1 MLSFTPPASVLEP
14 MRSFR
19 LATSTAVVLAALVSA
34 SAHGQTYPTKSIRLI
49 VPFAPGGS
57 TDALARTV
65 GQKLS
70 ENLGQQVVVDNRT
83 GANGNIGT
91 DLVAKAPADGY
102 TLLMAFD
109 ATMVINPAAY
119 GKLPFDPVK
128 DFAPI
133 TKVAALPLILV
144 AHPSFAASNVKELIA
159 YARQKPGVNY
169 SSSGHASTPH
179 LAMLMFEQRTGTKF
193 THIAYK
199 GGGQAV
205 IDVLAGQVPL
215 LATAIPTVQAHLK
228 AGKLKAI
235 ALTSAKRHP
244 SLPDVGTFAEAGIT
258 GFDVSAWY
266 GLLAPAGTARPIIT
280 RLHGEVTR
288 ILATP
293 EMKERFLTTIGG
305 DPVGGTPEQFAADIK
320 ADIARWSVIVKES
333 GLKVE

>member
-1 MLSFTPPASVLEP
+1 MRPALKIP
-14 MRSFR
+14 F
-19 LATSTAVVLAALVSA
+19 AACCAIALTTIAAGAQAQS
-34 SAHGQTYPTKSIRLI
+34 YPTKSIRLI
-49 VPFAPGGS
+49 VPFAAGGS
-57 TDALARTV
+57 TDALARAV
-65 GQKLS
+65 GQKLGD
-70 ENLGQQVVVDNRT
+70 NFGQQVIVDNRT

-91 DLVAKAPADGY
+91 DMVAKANPDGY

-109 ATMVINPAAY
+109 ATMVINPSAY
-119 GKLPFDPVK
+119 SKLPFDPIR

-144 AHPSFAASNVKELIA
+144 AHPSFPASNTKELIA
-159 YARQKPGVNY
+159 YAKSKPGINY

-179 LAMLMFEQRTGTKF
+179 LAMLMFAQRTGTQF

-205 IDVLAGQVPL
+205 IDVLAGQIPL
-215 LATAIPTVQAHLK
+215 LATAIPTVQAHIK
-228 AGKLKAI
+228 AGKLKGI
-235 ALTSAKRHP
+235 ALTSAKRHA

-266 GLLAPAGTARPIIT
+266 GLLAPAGTPKPVVVRI
-280 RLHGEVTR
+280 HDEVVK

-320 ADIARWSVIVKES
+320 SDIARWAKIVNDS
-333 GLKVE
+333 GIKLE

>member
-1 MLSFTPPASVLEP
+1 MRPMLHIPFLICCG
-14 MRSFR
+14 
-19 LATSTAVVLAALVSA
+19 LALFYVSTDAAA
-34 SAHGQTYPTKSIRLI
+34 QRYPTKPIRLI

-70 ENLGQQVVVDNRT
+70 DSVGQQVLVDNRA
-83 GANGNIGT
+83 GATGNIGT
-91 DLVAKAPADGY
+91 TIVAQANPDGY
-102 TLLMAFD
+102 TLVMAFD
-109 ATMVINPAAY
+109 ATMVINPSVYA
-119 GKLPFDPVK
+119 KLPFDPIK

-144 AHPSFAASNVKELIA
+144 AHPSFAPSNTKELIA
-159 YARQKPGVNY
+159 FAKSKPGLNY

-179 LAMLMFEQRTGTKF
+179 LAMLMFAQHTGTQF

-205 IDVLAGQVPL
+205 FDVLAGQIPL

-228 AGKLKAI
+228 SGKLKAV
-235 ALTSAKRHP
+235 ALTSAKRHA
-244 SLPDVGTFAEAGIT
+244 SLPDVGTFAEAGLA

-266 GLLAPAGTARPIIT
+266 GMLAPAGTPKAIIT
-280 RLHGEVTR
+280 RLNHEVTK
-288 ILATP
+288 ILAAA

-320 ADIARWSVIVKES
+320 ADIARWAKIVKES
-333 GLKVE
+333 RLKLE

>member
-1 MLSFTPPASVLEP
+1 MHSDLQKTF
-14 MRSFR
+14 
-19 LATSTAVVLAALVSA
+19 AACCGIALMAIAGHTVA
-34 SAHGQTYPTKSIRLI
+34 QAYPTKPIRMV

-65 GQKLS
+65 GQKLG
-70 ENLGQQVVVDNRT
+70 EVFGQQVLIDNRA
-83 GANGNIGT
+83 GATGNIGT
-91 DLVAKAPADGY
+91 AIVAQANPDGY
-102 TLLMAFD
+102 TLVMAFD
-109 ATMVINPAAY
+109 ATMVINPSVHA
-119 GKLPFDPVK
+119 KLPFDPIK

-144 AHPSFAASNVKELIA
+144 AHPSFAPSNTKELIA
-159 YARQKPGVNY
+159 FAKGKPGLNY

-179 LAMLMFEQRTGTKF
+179 LAMLMFAQQTGTQF

-205 IDVLAGQVPL
+205 FDVLAGQIPL

-228 AGKLKAI
+228 SGKLKAI
-235 ALTSAKRHP
+235 ALTSAKRHA
-244 SLPDVGTFAEAGIT
+244 SLPEVGTFAEAGLA

-266 GLLAPAGTARPIIT
+266 GLLAPAGTPKTIIT
-280 RLHGEVTR
+280 RLNNEVTK
-288 ILATP
+288 ILSAP

-320 ADIARWSVIVKES
+320 ADIARWAKIVKDS
-333 GLKVE
+333 GLKLE

>member
-1 MLSFTPPASVLEP
+1 MRPALKMP
-14 MRSFR
+14 FAACCG
-19 LATSTAVVLAALVSA
+19 LALMTIAAGV
-34 SAHGQTYPTKSIRLI
+34 HGQPYPTKSIRLI
-49 VPFAPGGS
+49 VPFAAGGS
-57 TDALARTV
+57 TDALGRAI
-65 GQKLS
+65 GQKLG
-70 ENLGQQVVVDNRT
+70 ENFSQQVVVDNRT

-91 DLVAKAPADGY
+91 DMVAKANPDGY

-109 ATMVINPAAY
+109 ATMVINPSAY
-119 GKLPFDPVK
+119 SKLPFDPVR

-144 AHPSFAASNVKELIA
+144 AHPSFPAANTKELIA
-159 YARQKPGVNY
+159 YAKSKPGINY

-179 LAMLMFEQRTGTKF
+179 LAMLMFAQRTGTEF

-205 IDVLAGQVPL
+205 IDVLAGQIPL
-215 LATAIPTVQAHLK
+215 LATAIPTVQAHIK

-235 ALTSAKRHP
+235 ALTSAKRHA

-266 GLLAPAGTARPIIT
+266 GLLAPAGTPKHVVARI
-280 RLHGEVTR
+280 HDEVVK

-320 ADIARWSVIVKES
+320 SDIARWAKIVKSS
-333 GLKVE
+333 GIKLE

>member
-1 MLSFTPPASVLEP
+1 
-14 MRSFR
+14 MRSAPNIPFAACCG
-19 LATSTAVVLAALVSA
+19 LALITIAAGA
-34 SAHGQTYPTKSIRLI
+34 QAQPYPTKSIRLI
-49 VPFAPGGS
+49 VPFAAGGS
-57 TDALARTV
+57 TDALARAV
-65 GQKLS
+65 GQKLGD
-70 ENLGQQVVVDNRT
+70 NFGQQVIVDNRT

-91 DLVAKAPADGY
+91 DMVAKANPDGY

-109 ATMVINPAAY
+109 ATMVINPSAY
-119 GKLPFDPVK
+119 SKLPFDPIR

-133 TKVAALPLILV
+133 TKVASLPLILV
-144 AHPSFAASNVKELIA
+144 AHPSFPASNTKELIA
-159 YARQKPGVNY
+159 YAKSKPGINY

-179 LAMLMFEQRTGTKF
+179 LAMLMLAQRTGTQF

-215 LATAIPTVQAHLK
+215 LATAIPTVQAHIK

-235 ALTSAKRHP
+235 ALTSARRHA

-266 GLLAPAGTARPIIT
+266 GLLAPARTPKPVVVRI
-280 RLHGEVTR
+280 HDEVVK

-320 ADIARWSVIVKES
+320 SDIARWAKIVNDS
-333 GLKVE
+333 GIKLE

>member
-1 MLSFTPPASVLEP
+1 MCPVLKLP
-14 MRSFR
+14 FAACCG
-19 LATSTAVVLAALVSA
+19 LALMTIAAD
-34 SAHGQTYPTKSIRLI
+34 AHAQPYPTKSIRLI
-49 VPFAPGGS
+49 VPFAAGGS
-57 TDALARTV
+57 TDALARAV
-65 GQKLS
+65 GQKLGD
-70 ENLGQQVVVDNRT
+70 NFGQQVVVDNRT

-91 DLVAKAPADGY
+91 DMVAKANPDGY

-109 ATMVINPAAY
+109 ATMVINPSAY
-119 GKLPFDPVK
+119 RKLPFDPLR

-144 AHPSFAASNVKELIA
+144 AHPSFPASNTKELIA
-159 YARQKPGVNY
+159 YAKSKPGINY

-179 LAMLMFEQRTGTKF
+179 LAMLMFAQRTGTQF

-215 LATAIPTVQAHLK
+215 LATAIPTVQAHIK
-228 AGKLKAI
+228 AGKLKGI
-235 ALTSAKRHP
+235 ALTSAKRHA

-266 GLLAPAGTARPIIT
+266 GLLAPAGTPKTVVGRI
-280 RLHGEVTR
+280 HDEVVK

-305 DPVGGTPEQFAADIK
+305 DPVGGTPEQLAADIK
-320 ADIARWSVIVKES
+320 TDIARWAKIVNDS
-333 GLKVE
+333 GIKLE

>member
-1 MLSFTPPASVLEP
+1 MTI
-14 MRSFR
+14 
-19 LATSTAVVLAALVSA
+19 AAGA
-34 SAHGQTYPTKSIRLI
+34 QTQSYPTKSIRLI
-49 VPFAPGGS
+49 VPFAAGGS
-57 TDALARTV
+57 TDALARAV
-65 GQKLS
+65 GQKLGD
-70 ENLGQQVVVDNRT
+70 NFGQQVIVDNRT

-91 DLVAKAPADGY
+91 DMVAKANPDGY

-109 ATMVINPAAY
+109 ATMVINPSAY
-119 GKLPFDPVK
+119 SKLPFDPLR

-133 TKVAALPLILV
+133 TKVASLPLILV
-144 AHPSFAASNVKELIA
+144 AHPSFPASNTKELIA
-159 YARQKPGVNY
+159 YAKSKPGINY

-179 LAMLMFEQRTGTKF
+179 LAMLMFAQRTGTQF

-205 IDVLAGQVPL
+205 IDVLAGQIPL
-215 LATAIPTVQAHLK
+215 LATAIPTVQAHIK
-228 AGKLKAI
+228 AGKLKGI
-235 ALTSAKRHP
+235 ALTSAKRHA

-266 GLLAPAGTARPIIT
+266 GLLAPAGTPKPVVVRI
-280 RLHGEVTR
+280 HDEVVK

-320 ADIARWSVIVKES
+320 SDIARWAKIVNDS
-333 GLKVE
+333 GIKLE

>member
-1 MLSFTPPASVLEP
+1 MRPAPEFFW
-14 MRSFR
+14 R
-19 LATSTAVVLAALVSA
+19 ACGIALMA
-34 SAHGQTYPTKSIRLI
+34 SAAGAHAQPYPNKSIRLI
-49 VPFAPGGS
+49 VPFAAGGS
-57 TDALARTV
+57 TDALARAV
-65 GQKLS
+65 GQKLG
-70 ENLGQQVVVDNRT
+70 EGFGQQVVVDNRT

-91 DLVAKAPADGY
+91 DMVAKASPDGY

-119 GKLPFDPVK
+119 AKLPFDPVK

-144 AHPSFAASNVKELIA
+144 AHPSFPPSNTRELIA
-159 YARQKPGVNY
+159 YAKTRPGLNY

-179 LAMLMFEQRTGTKF
+179 LAMLMFEQRTGTQF

-205 IDVLAGQVPL
+205 IDVLAGQIPL
-215 LATAIPTVQAHLK
+215 LATAIPTVQAHIK
-228 AGKLKAI
+228 AGKLKGI
-235 ALTSAKRHP
+235 ALTSARRHA

-258 GFDVSAWY
+258 GFDISAWY
-266 GLLAPAGTARPIIT
+266 GLLAPAGTDKAVIARV
-280 RLHGEVTR
+280 HDEVVK

-305 DPVGGTPEQFAADIK
+305 DAVGNTPAQFAADIRG
-320 ADIARWSVIVKES
+320 DIERWGKIVRQTGIKLE
-333 GLKVE
+333 

>member
-1 MLSFTPPASVLEP
+1 
-14 MRSFR
+14 MRLR
-19 LATSTAVVLAALVSA
+19 ARSA
-34 SAHGQTYPTKSIRLI
+34 R
-49 VPFAPGGS
+49 
-57 TDALARTV
+57 
-65 GQKLS
+65 KLGD
-70 ENLGQQVVVDNRT
+70 NFGQQVIVDNRT

-91 DLVAKAPADGY
+91 DMVAKANPDGY

-109 ATMVINPAAY
+109 ATMVINPSAY
-119 GKLPFDPVK
+119 GKLPFDPIR

-133 TKVAALPLILV
+133 TKVASLPLILV
-144 AHPSFAASNVKELIA
+144 AHPSFPASNTKELIA
-159 YARQKPGVNY
+159 YAKSKPGINY

-179 LAMLMFEQRTGTKF
+179 LAMLMFAQRTGTQF

-205 IDVLAGQVPL
+205 IDVLAGQIPL
-215 LATAIPTVQAHLK
+215 LATAIPTVQAHIK
-228 AGKLKAI
+228 AGKLKGI
-235 ALTSAKRHP
+235 ALTSAKRHA

-266 GLLAPAGTARPIIT
+266 GLLAPAGTPKPVVVRI
-280 RLHGEVTR
+280 HDEVVK

-320 ADIARWSVIVKES
+320 SDIARWAKIVNDS
-333 GLKVE
+333 GIKLE

>member
-1 MLSFTPPASVLEP
+1 
-14 MRSFR
+14 MRSALKIPF
-19 LATSTAVVLAALVSA
+19 AACCAIALTTIAAGAQAQS
-34 SAHGQTYPTKSIRLI
+34 YPTKSIRLI
-49 VPFAPGGS
+49 VPFAAGGS
-57 TDALARTV
+57 TDALARAV
-65 GQKLS
+65 GQKLGD
-70 ENLGQQVVVDNRT
+70 NFGQQVIVDNRT

-91 DLVAKAPADGY
+91 DMVAKANPDGY

-109 ATMVINPAAY
+109 ATMVINPSAY
-119 GKLPFDPVK
+119 SKLPFDPIR

-144 AHPSFAASNVKELIA
+144 AHPSFPASNTKELIA
-159 YARQKPGVNY
+159 YAKSKPGINY

-179 LAMLMFEQRTGTKF
+179 LAMLMFAQRTGTQF

-205 IDVLAGQVPL
+205 IDVLAGQIPL
-215 LATAIPTVQAHLK
+215 LATAIPTVQAHIK
-228 AGKLKAI
+228 AGKLKGI
-235 ALTSAKRHP
+235 ALTSAKRHA

-266 GLLAPAGTARPIIT
+266 GLLAPAGTPRPVVVRI
-280 RLHGEVTR
+280 HDEVVK

-320 ADIARWSVIVKES
+320 SDIARWAKIVNDS
-333 GLKVE
+333 GIKLE

>member
-1 MLSFTPPASVLEP
+1 MTI
-14 MRSFR
+14 
-19 LATSTAVVLAALVSA
+19 AAGA
-34 SAHGQTYPTKSIRLI
+34 QTQSYPTKSIRLI
-49 VPFAPGGS
+49 VPFAVGGS

-65 GQKLS
+65 GQKLGD
-70 ENLGQQVVVDNRT
+70 NFGQQVIVDNRT
-83 GANGNIGT
+83 GANGNVGT
-91 DLVAKAPADGY
+91 DMVAKANPDGY

-109 ATMVINPAAY
+109 ATMVINPSAY
-119 GKLPFDPVK
+119 SKLPFDPVK

-133 TKVAALPLILV
+133 TKVASLPLILV
-144 AHPSFAASNVKELIA
+144 AHPSFPASNTKELIA
-159 YARQKPGVNY
+159 YAKSKPGINY

-179 LAMLMFEQRTGTKF
+179 LAMLMFAQRTGTQF

-205 IDVLAGQVPL
+205 VDVLAGQIPL
-215 LATAIPTVQAHLK
+215 LATAIPTVHAHIK
-228 AGKLKAI
+228 AGKLKGI
-235 ALTSAKRHP
+235 ALTSAKRHA

-266 GLLAPAGTARPIIT
+266 GLLAPAGTPKPVVIRI
-280 RLHGEVTR
+280 HDEVVK

-320 ADIARWSVIVKES
+320 SDIARWAKIVNDS
-333 GLKVE
+333 GIKLE

>member
-1 MLSFTPPASVLEP
+1 MSLQFSNADPLENFHGVLA
-14 MRSFR
+14 
-19 LATSTAVVLAALVSA
+19 LATCSAFALMANVEISHA
-34 SAHGQTYPTKSIRLI
+34 QHYPSRPIRLI
-49 VPFAPGGS
+49 VPYAPGGS
-57 TDALARTV
+57 TDALARLI

-70 ENLGQQVVVDNRT
+70 DKLGQQIIVDNRT

-91 DLVAKAPADGY
+91 EMVAKAQADGY

-109 ATMVINPAAY
+109 ATMVINPSAY
-119 GKLPFDPVK
+119 GKLPFDPIR

-144 AHPSFAASNVKELIA
+144 AHPSFPANDTKELIA
-159 YARQKPGVNY
+159 YAKQKPGVNY

-179 LAMLMFEQRTGTKF
+179 LAMLMFEQRTGTRF

-215 LATAIPTVQAHLK
+215 LATAIPTVQAHMK
-228 AGKLKAI
+228 AGKLKGI

-244 SLPDVGTFAEAGIT
+244 AVPDVGTFAEAGVT

-266 GLLAPAGTARPIIT
+266 GLLAPSGTPNPIVT
-280 RLHGEVTR
+280 RLHDEVVG

-293 EMKERFLTTIGG
+293 EIKERFLTTIGG
-305 DPVGGTPEQFAADIK
+305 DPVGNTPEQFAVDIK
-320 ADIARWSVIVKES
+320 ADIARWSKIVKES
-333 GLKVE
+333 GLKIE

>member
-1 MLSFTPPASVLEP
+1 MH
-14 MRSFR
+14 SFR
-19 LATSTAVVLAALVSA
+19 LPTTAAVALTSLVAV
-34 SAHGQTYPTKSIRLI
+34 SAHGQAYPTKSIRLI

-70 ENLGQQVVVDNRT
+70 DILGQQIVIDNRT

-119 GKLPFDPVK
+119 GKLPFDPVR

-144 AHPSFAASNVKELIA
+144 AHPGFPANNVKELIA
-159 YARQKPGVNY
+159 YAKQKPGINY

-179 LAMLMFEQRTGTKF
+179 LAMLMFEQRSGTKF

-235 ALTSAKRHP
+235 ALTSARRHP
-244 SLPDVGTFAEAGIT
+244 AVPDVGTFAEAGIT

-266 GLLAPAGTARPIIT
+266 GLLAPAGTPRPVIAK
-280 RLHGEVTR
+280 LHAEVTR

-320 ADIARWSVIVKES
+320 ADIARWSVIVRES
-333 GLKVE
+333 GLRIE